1 MGGVRLRINQ
11 AAMTAELNKVTRKA
25 ALRGAR
31 SAQKKVRNNMRMRRR
46 TGRMIDSVHMRP
58 VGANRY
64 RIYSLLFYTTYQEH
78 GIGPVTPKKAKVL
91 RFKPKGSSTFVF
103 ATRTRGFKGGF
114 FFKRA
119 VTSMK
124 VSDFTG

>member
-1 MGGVRLRINQ
+1 MGGVRIRINE
-11 AAMTAELNKVTRKA
+11 AAMTAELNKATRKS
-25 ALRGAR
+25 ALRGAQ
-31 SAQKKVRNNMRMRRR
+31 SAQKKVRNNMRMRRN
-46 TGRMIDSVHMRP
+46 TGRMISSVHMRP

-64 RIYSLLFYTTYQEH
+64 RIFSDLYYTKYQEY
-78 GIGPVTPKKAKVL
+78 GIGPVRPVKAKAL

-103 ATRTRGFKGGF
+103 AQRTRGFKGGF

-119 VTSMK
+119 LRSMK